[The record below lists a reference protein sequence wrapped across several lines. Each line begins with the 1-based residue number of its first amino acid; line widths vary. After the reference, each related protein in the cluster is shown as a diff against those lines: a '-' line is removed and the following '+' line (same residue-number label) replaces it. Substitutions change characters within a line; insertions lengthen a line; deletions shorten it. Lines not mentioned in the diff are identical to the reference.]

1 MRKTAFA
8 TTAIMLSFIASFS
21 VCAESSK
28 DIEITMSAENAVVG
42 RSFDVSVGSNDA
54 DNIAGGE
61 FTLCYDSSVVDFRK
75 VSSDSF
81 EVKTETYDDTV
92 KIVFVVD
99 DSGIS
104 DDGLFDLEF
113 KAKSNTNTQIELVS
127 SYVVDRGLDTV
138 SVSGSSNIVV
148 NKNKSQKAEAEK
160 DDFKASASTSD
171 TATADNQSV
180 KIYGNGNRGFGKYVI
195 ASFAIV
201 ATVGANIWFMLGKRK
216 SM

>member
-8 TTAIMLSFIASFS
+8 TTAILISFIASFS

-75 VSSDSF
+75 ASSDSF
-81 EVKTETYDDTV
+81 EVKTETYDDAV

-104 DDGLFDLEF
+104 DDSLFDLEF

-138 SVSGSSNIVV
+138 SAFGSCDVAV
-148 NKNKSQKAEAEK
+148 NKNKSLKAEANK

-180 KIYGNGNRGFGKYVI
+180 KIYESDNRGFVKYII